1 MTLNLILSHICKLS
15 GGNSFCGRSDAE
27 LLGEYA
33 RTHDERVFEELL
45 RRHGRMV
52 WNVCTRQAPDQ
63 HAAEDVFQATFLAL
77 ARHAGRIRQPAA
89 IAAWLHGVAVRLAA
103 RQTNRVSRATN
114 GSPPAEP
121 LTTAGDDPVTAREV
135 FSLVNVEV
143 NALAERLRGP
153 VVLCYFEGKT
163 RDQAARDLGLSVATL
178 KRRLETA
185 RNLLRERLARRGV
198 ALPVFL
204 GLLFEAEVPAR
215 AVADTMRAA
224 AGGPVAPAVAALVAA
239 VAPGFRPFAWV
250 LGLVAVAAGLS
261 VAALP
266 TTTPPQPTAG
276 LSPRHDAFGDPLPDG
291 AVLRVGTVRLRHGV
305 WGWGGDAAFLPARGA
320 VASVHGT
327 RDVCLWDATTGA
339 ERERLEGPEGAVSLS
354 ATPDGAALVVG
365 GTREVWAVELTPA
378 AAFPLWKYRLPPG
391 HELYPAYCVAVSPDG
406 RFVAVA
412 TGGHPVAVL
421 DAGSGAVLRELSG
434 AAQKVVF
441 SPDGSVLAACGRW
454 SGVALWDAATGT
466 PRGRLGGPDAVVWSL
481 AFAPDGRSLAVA
493 GSSGVGVWDLATQAE
508 VWRREP
514 AAPEPF
520 VSFSPDGRTLLEC
533 GGEAIRFRAA
543 ADGRER
549 RVAVRAEGLSP
560 VQVLPVIAGRRMS
573 PDGRLVAA
581 VADGA
586 VGLWEADTGR
596 PVGPAGGPRGPV
608 TGVAFSGDG
617 ATLATVSRLRQLH
630 LTPLD
635 ATAAEREVRVDRPG
649 LLATDVCASDRAGRF
664 DLFQR
669 STTAAGGWA
678 LTRHD
683 ARGAGSEELPVAA
696 HLPPPS
702 AARPYAAS
710 ADGRW
715 QAWGATD
722 GVVIAERA
730 SGREVARIP
739 ECPAAS
745 YLAFSADGQ
754 SVLAYSP
761 GRHGLGVWASETGQK
776 RFWLETAFT
785 QNNPDRPPLALSA
798 DGRWVAA
805 VERADAGGFRLR
817 SWEVASWAP
826 AVTFDVAVDERTVLA
841 FAPDGRLAAA
851 GRDGVVR
858 LFDPETGRAGAT
870 YRGHRGPALAL
881 AFDRDGRRL
890 ASGSADGTALVWAVP
905 ERSPPPGA
913 PGAGARA
920 LVEVLATAAPAPA
933 ARAANQLCAAPG
945 TAAPA
950 LRERLV
956 SRPVPSVEDA
966 ERPAARLAK
975 LDGPARG
982 RRLEAVRCVA
992 ALERLAATP
1001 AALQLLR
1008 DLARGPDHDPAA
1020 AEARAALRRL
1030 AQPGD

>member
-1 MTLNLILSHICKLS
+1 MRIDACRTPASHTSTWSPAICE
-15 GGNSFCGRSDAE
+15 NSLF
-27 LLGEYA
+27 
-33 RTHDERVFEELL
+33 
-45 RRHGRMV
+45 
-52 WNVCTRQAPDQ
+52 TRPKWSASI
-63 HAAEDVFQATFLAL
+63 H
-77 ARHAGRIRQPAA
+77 
-89 IAAWLHGVAVRLAA
+89 
-103 RQTNRVSRATN
+103 
-114 GSPPAEP
+114 
-121 LTTAGDDPVTAREV
+121 TTASGPGIRRTRVDRREV

-198 ALPVFL
+198 ALPIFL
-204 GLLFEAEVPAR
+204 GILLEAEVPAR

-239 VAPGFRPFAWV
+239 VAPGVRPFAWV

-266 TTTPPQPTAG
+266 TTPPPPPQPTAA
-276 LSPRHDAFGDPLPDG
+276 LPPRHDAFGDPLPDG
-291 AVLRVGTVRLRHGV
+291 AVLRVGTVRLRHGI
-305 WGWGGDAAFLPARGA
+305 WGWGGDVAFLPARRA

-327 RDVCLWDATTGA
+327 RDICLWDATTGA
-339 ERERLEGPEGAVSLS
+339 ELERLEGPEGAVSLS

-365 GTREVWAVELTPA
+365 GTREVWAVGLPPA
-378 AAFPLWKYRLPPG
+378 AAFPLWKHRLPPG
-391 HELYPAYCVAVSPDG
+391 PELYPAYCVAVSPDG
-406 RFVAVA
+406 RLVAVA

-421 DAGSGAVLRELSG
+421 DAGSGQVLRNLSG
-434 AAQKVVF
+434 CAHKVVF
-441 SPDGSVLAACGRW
+441 SPDGSALAACGRW
-454 SGVALWDAATGT
+454 GGVELWDVATGAL
-466 PRGRLGGPDAVVWSL
+466 RGRLDGSETVVRGL

-493 GSSGVGVWDLATQAE
+493 GPAGIGVWDRATGAE

-514 AAPEPF
+514 AAPDAF
-520 VSFSPDGRTLLEC
+520 VSFSSDGRTLLEC
-533 GGEAIRFRAA
+533 GGEAVRFRAA
-543 ADGRER
+543 ADGRECR
-549 RVAVRAEGLSP
+549 AAARAEGLSP
-560 VQVLPVIAGRRMS
+560 VQVLPAIAGRRVS

-586 VGLWEADTGR
+586 VGLWEVDTGR

-608 TGVAFSGDG
+608 TGVTFSGDG
-617 ATLATVSRLRQLH
+617 TTLATVSRLRQLH
-630 LTPLD
+630 LTPID
-635 ATAAEREVRVDRPG
+635 ATAAGREVRVDRPG
-649 LLATDVCASDRAGRF
+649 LLATDVWASDRAARF
-664 DLFQR
+664 DLLQR

-678 LTRHD
+678 LTRYD
-683 ARGAGSEELPVAA
+683 ARGASSEGLPVAVP
-696 HLPPPS
+696 LPPPS

-715 QAWGATD
+715 QAWGGADRVTVVDRAT
-722 GVVIAERA
+722 
-730 SGREVARIP
+730 GREVASIP
-739 ECPAAS
+739 ECPGAS

-776 RFWLETAFT
+776 RCWLETAFT

-826 AVTFDVAVDERTVLA
+826 AVTFDAEADERTVLA

-858 LFDPETGRAGAT
+858 VFDPETGRAVAT

-881 AFDRDGRRL
+881 AFARDGRQL

-905 ERSPPPGA
+905 DRSLPPGA

-933 ARAANQLCAAPG
+933 ARAAGQLCAAPG
-945 TAAPA
+945 AAVPA
-950 LRERLV
+950 LRDRLM
-956 SRPVPSVEDA
+956 SRPEDA
-966 ERPAARLAK
+966 ERPAGRLAPF
-975 LDGPARG
+975 DGPARG

-992 ALERLAATP
+992 ALERLAPAP

-1008 DLARGPDHDPAA
+1008 DLARGPDHAPAA

-1030 AQPGD
+1030 APPGD